1 MAWNP
6 TPEVQVARDAAKAL
20 TKAGRF
26 IDRCVILFTTEQGQI
41 GYASYGKDSNHC
53 GQARRLAD
61 VLYERAAEAVENI
74 EDFHHR
80 QRATDGSDIDWDGLE
95 REMSMKLRLLRRSL
109 DAFPGPGNNEVTR
122 TMYMRDLVLPAV
134 ELLARFGN
142 CVNLV
147 QDEPTTGPVCDD
159 CGCPSPDPESLHEA
173 TGIRIC
179 QACEDRAA
187 AKAREHEPSLPERNE
202 GPSDADNERADEEIR
217 RHG

>member
-6 TPEVQVARDAAKAL
+6 TPEVKVARDAAKAL

-61 VLYERAAEAVENI
+61 SIYERAIEAMELI
-74 EDFHHR
+74 PDFHHR
-80 QRATDGSDIDWDGLE
+80 HSSDIGDGSGIDWDGLE
-95 REMSMKLRLLRRSL
+95 REMVMKLRMLRRSL

-122 TMYMRDLVLPAV
+122 KVYMRDLVMPAV
-134 ELLARFGN
+134 ELLGRFGN
-142 CVNLV
+142 CVNIV

-159 CGCPSPDPESLHEA
+159 CGCPSPDPETLHEA

-179 QACEDRAA
+179 HACEDRAA
-187 AKAREHEPSLPERNE
+187 AKAREYERP
-202 GPSDADNERADEEIR
+202 GA
-217 RHG
+217 